1 MSTLISSQP
10 TARHWAE
17 VALTWLAQ
25 VIIARGLKSLDDG
38 TLADL
43 GVTRDD
49 IKTLGVGTT
58 SAPKTKTQ
66 GQNTWLI

>member
-1 MSTLISSQP
+1 MSTLISSLP
-10 TARHWAE
+10 PARHWAE

-49 IKTLGVGTT
+49 IKTLGDGTT